1 MGKRSQESV
10 RGCDVFLVQPTTPP
24 VNDHLME
31 LLVMI
36 DACRR
41 ASARSVTCVVP
52 YFGYARCDVSS
63 SCLPHL
69 PARIAPPC
77 SVTVNAAADM
87 HTQPSRAVRCSH
99 DCFQQPLDR
108 S

>member
-1 MGKRSQESV
+1 V

-41 ASARSVTCVVP
+41 ASARSITAVVP
-52 YFGYARCDVSS
+52 YFGY
-63 SCLPHL
+63 
-69 PARIAPPC
+69 INPP
-77 SVTVNAAADM
+77 TPPLFPFPE
-87 HTQPSRAVRCSH
+87 PSTH
-99 DCFQQPLDR
+99 PW
-108 S
+108 